1 MARNPAPFPSNNKIS
16 FNYIMQ
22 PPPPLCN
29 TCSCRTNGSNPMQPP
44 SAASFLFLDAG
55 EYLRDK
61 RDGALQADQA
71 GLEQGEAGGHAE
83 YEGWWRP

>member
-1 MARNPAPFPSNNKIS
+1 
-16 FNYIMQ
+16 
-22 PPPPLCN
+22 
-29 TCSCRTNGSNPMQPP
+29 MQPP